1 MKFRNPTL
9 KSFWYE
15 VPWGLLGIKSCKVSK
30 KLIFLSCRFLVPS
43 AHSPYERGGI
53 FLLQQHLVALCRW
66 VFESA
71 QLLQL
76 WSGVRFSLWFWHG
89 FNFCQLPTSPGLFF
103 PTAPRTTR
111 LSNHSSLPPVS
122 SHLPQVCQE
131 HGATRGQ
138 ATPWDRKWKMSWR
151 ELWVFAPLNPTPFLE
166 PELCFLTD
174 FPEFVHSKAL
184 KALD

>member
-9 KSFWYE
+9 KSFWNE

-111 LSNHSSLPPVS
+111 LSNHSSLPPGSFPPSPGVPGAW
-122 SHLPQVCQE
+122 SHSWPGHSLRQKMENVMVGALGVCSFKSCSFP
-131 HGATRGQ
+131 GTRAVFPYGL
-138 ATPWDRKWKMSWR
+138 SWIR
-151 ELWVFAPLNPTPFLE
+151 
-166 PELCFLTD
+166 
-174 FPEFVHSKAL
+174 S
-184 KALD
+184 